1 MLDAFSTSERNV
13 TAYISDISI
22 GEAQHKKTPSEPI
35 PFTSLDQ
42 TFSVNESVIACKW
55 GL

>member
-1 MLDAFSTSERNV
+1 MLDAFSISKKNV

-42 TFSVNESVIACKW
+42 TFSVNESVIACGC